1 MTAAEGG
8 PAKLRRDL
16 GTLESYAALLGILIG
31 AGIFRVTSEAWG
43 LTGPSVILAY
53 LLLAPA
59 VLATSVS
66 YAVFLSTPLGQLPG
80 GEYTHISQTFGG
92 FRTAFVG
99 AWLKIISYLGALAYL
114 ANACADYIIEF
125 SSGILNPQAHRL
137 PLAMG
142 SLVFFYLVHVM
153 GVRWF
158 GRIQVT
164 MCALLGLSLVV
175 LIVPGLFA
183 IRPANYV
190 PFFTHGLPGLA
201 SSLPPLFFAY
211 AGFES
216 LAQAAGEVKESTRK
230 LPRVFLR
237 GLLATTVIFFLMS
250 AVAFGVLPGSRLHES
265 HAPMA
270 DVASVY
276 LPFSAAWFVTLGAIM
291 ALTTSL
297 NSTMLVPSRLGIILA
312 GDHLAPRWIGAIERR
327 TGTPVWGLTVT
338 LVVAALLLVTGQ
350 IALALNIAVFALV
363 ILYFIHSLALLLL
376 PWRNRPLF
384 ASVTAGIPLRVQ
396 RWAAAFSMAAM
407 GGLIILQC
415 RQDLHAIRRFTL
427 RERIERQSLTSLE
440 LVILWGAVGVVI
452 YGLGRRRYAREAK
465 TAAAVP
471 TAGSSQSAP

>member
-1 MTAAEGG
+1 MIAVRGG
-8 PAKLRRDL
+8 PARLRRDL

-31 AGIFRVTSEAWG
+31 AGIFRVTSEAWS

-59 VLATSVS
+59 VLATSIG

-80 GEYTHISQTFGG
+80 GEYTHISHTFGG
-92 FRTAFVG
+92 YRTAFVG

-114 ANACADYIIEF
+114 ANACADYIIEL
-125 SSGILNPQAHRL
+125 SSGTLRAEQHRL
-137 PLAMG
+137 PLALG
-142 SLVFFYLVHVM
+142 SLGFFYLVHVI

-164 MCALLGLSLVV
+164 MCALLGLSLIV
-175 LIVPGLFA
+175 LIVPGVFA
-183 IRPANYV
+183 IRPVNYL

-216 LAQAAGEVKESTRK
+216 LAQAAGEVKESTHK

-237 GLLATTVIFFLMS
+237 GLVATTVVFFLMS

-270 DVASVY
+270 EVASVY
-276 LPFSAAWFVTLGAIM
+276 LPFGAAWFVTLGAIM

-297 NSTMLVPSRLGIILA
+297 NATMLVPSRLGIILA
-312 GDHLAPRWIGAIERR
+312 GDHLAPRWIGAIDSR

-338 LVVAALLLVTGQ
+338 LVVASLLLLTGQ

-396 RWAAAFSMAAM
+396 RWAAVLSMAT
-407 GGLIILQC
+407 C
-415 RQDLHAIRRFTL
+415 RQDLRAIGRFTL

-440 LVILWGAVGVVI
+440 LVIVWGAVGVVI
-452 YGLGRRRYAREAK
+452 YGLGRRRQMRESRK
-465 TAAAVP
+465 AATVP
-471 TAGSSQSAP
+471 AGRSSQSAP